1 MEQTSEHAGQLG
13 LEVRLNGVRMDNN
26 AERLLALLERDGPE
40 SADLIR
46 ATGALTVLVEK
57 NRHTGHYYGIN
68 QDRLSINRR
77 RENLEK
83 AWYDYKQ
90 VSLAMN
96 EHEREKHALVQATLH
111 HARELETSIKNL
123 QVALLNRQEPSS
135 PRAA

>member
-1 MEQTSEHAGQLG
+1 MKQTSEQAGELG
-13 LEVRLNGVRMDNN
+13 IEVRLNGVQMDNT
-26 AERLLALLERDGPE
+26 AERLLSLLERDGPD
-40 SADLIR
+40 SAELIR

-57 NRHTGHYYGIN
+57 NRHTGQYYGIN

-90 VSLAMN
+90 VSRPRN
-96 EHEREKHALVQATLH
+96 RHEEEKHSLVQATLH
-111 HARELETSIKNL
+111 HARELETSIKSL
-123 QVALLNRQEPSS
+123 QLTLLGGQEPSS